1 MDIIVTHKNS
11 DFDALASLVA
21 ATILYPDAIPVL
33 PGNVN
38 ANVKAFLSIHKDLFE
53 ISSIREIDID
63 LVDRL
68 IIVDTNNWNRLDI
81 PDKLKN
87 KKDLEICLWDHHEE
101 GDIKADFKC
110 QKEMGAAITLIV
122 EEIQKKGIQFTS
134 IQATLF
140 LAGIYEDTG
149 SLNFPSTKA
158 ADAYC
163 TGYLIECGADISIVT
178 SFLRPVYGEKQKEI
192 LYRLLKSAER
202 EMIGGLSVCIREID
216 IKGYIG
222 NLSIVVHM
230 FRDVL
235 NVDAAFC
242 VFIDKERAVSIV
254 IGRSRSEDLSIGS
267 VMRKLGGGGHQG
279 AGSAVIKTG
288 KTEEISD
295 KLHKLLKT
303 GKFGAVKI
311 FDLMSFPVLT
321 VEGETSMAEL
331 KKILD
336 KNRCTGVPVV
346 NKKNKITGV
355 ISKRDF
361 KRIKKGACLNSVPVK
376 AYMSQNVKTI
386 KSDISPMKAVR
397 LMIKYDVGRLP
408 VLSNNKLTGIV
419 SRSDIMDYFYDFQKS
434 EKII

>member
-1 MDIIVTHKNS
+1 MDIIVTHKNT
-11 DFDALASLVA
+11 DFDALSSLVA
-21 ATILYPDAIPVL
+21 GTILYPDAVPVL
-33 PGNVN
+33 PGHVN
-38 ANVKAFLSIHKDLFE
+38 DNVKAFLSIHKDFFE
-53 ISSIREIDID
+53 MSSMGEIDAG
-63 LVDRL
+63 LVDRM
-68 IIVDTNNWNRLDI
+68 IVVDTNNWNRLDVPVI
-81 PDKLKN
+81 LKD
-87 KKDLEICLWDHHEE
+87 KKDLKICLWDHHVE
-101 GDIKADFKC
+101 GDIKAGFRC
-110 QKEMGAAITLIV
+110 QKEMGSTTTLMV
-122 EEIQKKGIQFTS
+122 EEIQKKGMEITS

-149 SLNFPSTKA
+149 SLNFSSTKA
-158 ADAYC
+158 LDAYC

-192 LYRLLKSAER
+192 LYKLLKSSKR
-202 EMIGGLSVCIREID
+202 DVIGGLSLCIREID
-216 IKGYIG
+216 IKGYVG

-242 VFIDKERAVSIV
+242 VFVDKEREVSVV

-288 KTEEISD
+288 KTGEITEKIYSM
-295 KLHKLLKT
+295 LKT

-311 FDLMSFPVLT
+311 SDLMSFPVVT
-321 VEGETSMAEL
+321 IEDETKMAEV
-331 KKILD
+331 KKILAE
-336 KNRCTGVPVV
+336 NRCTGVPVV
-346 NKKNKITGV
+346 NKKNKIIGI

-361 KRIKKGACLNSVPVK
+361 SRAKKGACLDTIPVK
-376 AYMSQNVKTI
+376 AYMSRSIKTI
-386 KSDISPMKAVR
+386 QSSMSPMKAVR
-397 LMIKYDVGRLP
+397 IMIKYDVGRLP
-408 VLSNNKLTGIV
+408 VFSDDKLSGIV